1 MPSPGRNMPSSLA
14 GRKRSVKRDDVSAVR
29 FNGHIS
35 ASAAGRIKRS
45 RALFRSPLALPDGE
59 ERLPHQNGPDPLPLT
74 VAAGVAAPP
83 ARAALIKGGRPWVP
97 STFAPPPEVQTTG
110 WR

>member
-45 RALFRSPLALPDGE
+45 RALFRSPLDLPDGE
-59 ERLPHQNGPDPLPLT
+59 ARVPHQKRRDLLALT
-74 VAAGVAAPP
+74 AAAVVAAPT
-83 ARAALIKGGRPWVP
+83 ARAALIKGGLPWVP
-97 STFAPPPEVQTTG
+97 STVAPPP
-110 WR
+110 